1 MGPPSA
7 TVTQGQTVLL
17 LGFDVSHRGIFRT
30 AQVVVKKFFEAGDLL
45 RLYTPAFGDHK
56 RVCKYHPRRR
66 LAAAKPRFD

>member
-30 AQVVVKKFFEAGDLL
+30 AQVVVKKFFHDL
-45 RLYTPAFGDHK
+45 PSNQSSISSGSG
-56 RVCKYHPRRR
+56 
-66 LAAAKPRFD
+66 